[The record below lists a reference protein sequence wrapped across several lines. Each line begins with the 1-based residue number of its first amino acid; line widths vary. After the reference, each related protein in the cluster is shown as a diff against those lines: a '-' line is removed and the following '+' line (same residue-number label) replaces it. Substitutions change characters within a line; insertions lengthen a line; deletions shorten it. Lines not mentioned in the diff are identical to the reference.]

1 MMWKTPVA
9 QRITRR
15 DMCDNVTNET
25 APGKCANTAEGL
37 TTNDLLGVEMAAADV
52 TPTGSLA
59 ARLDGC
65 PTACGN
71 AELPFG
77 AYQPPSGGL
86 VGLYK
91 CTTCG
96 HRWHV
101 SWREATA

>member
-9 QRITRR
+9 QHITRR
-15 DMCDNVTNET
+15 NWYDGTATNEA
-25 APGKCANTAEGL
+25 APAGVGAPVGPGPNPYEGGAVK
-37 TTNDLLGVEMAAADV
+37 DSSAQ
-52 TPTGSLA
+52 TGSLA

-77 AYQPPSGGL
+77 AFQPPSGGL

>member
-1 MMWKTPVA
+1 MMWKTAVA

-15 DMCDNVTNET
+15 HMCDNVTNET

-37 TTNDLLGVEMAAADV
+37 TTNDLLGVEMAAADA

-65 PTACGN
+65 PGCVDN
-71 AELPFG
+71 CELPYG
-77 AYQPPSGGL
+77 AFRTPAGSL
-86 VGLYK
+86 VAMYR
-91 CTTCG
+91 CHDCG

-101 SWREATA
+101 SWAEVA

>member
-9 QRITRR
+9 QHITRR
-15 DMCDNVTNET
+15 NWYDKGTTEA
-25 APGKCANTAEGL
+25 APEQCANTAEGL
-37 TTNDLLGVEMAAADV
+37 TTDYPGVEMATADV

-77 AYQPPSGGL
+77 AFQPPSGGL